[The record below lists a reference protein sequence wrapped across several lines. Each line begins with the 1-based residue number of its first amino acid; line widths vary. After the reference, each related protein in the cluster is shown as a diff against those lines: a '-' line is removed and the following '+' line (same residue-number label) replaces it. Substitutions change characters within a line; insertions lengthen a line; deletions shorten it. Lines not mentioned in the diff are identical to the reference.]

1 MRQAIKTGVSFGLT
15 SGTITTLG
23 LMIGL
28 YSSTN
33 SRLVVLGGII
43 TIAIAD
49 ALSDALGMHLSEES
63 RKDTNSK
70 KIWAA
75 TVSTFFTKFLY
86 ALTFIIPFLFF
97 ELATAIKI
105 GVVYGLIVLTLLSDY
120 LAKRKRENRKKAIFE
135 HLGIAILVIVITYF
149 VGEGIALVFG

>member
-63 RKDTNSK
+63 RKDTNNK